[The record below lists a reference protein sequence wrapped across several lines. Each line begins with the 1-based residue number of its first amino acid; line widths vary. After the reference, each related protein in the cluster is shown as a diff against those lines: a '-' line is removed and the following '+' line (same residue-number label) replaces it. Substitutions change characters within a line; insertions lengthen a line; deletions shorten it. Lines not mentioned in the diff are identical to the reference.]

1 MLTSNPLSHYQIA
14 KKDTPESDELL
25 IRYALEGVRLNGSNS
40 VLRHVHEDT
49 SIQEGLSGVGV
60 RQPPPTRLAAG
71 STVLVSFDELAL
83 DPSRYPDPHAVRLD
97 RDLENGYR
105 FYGHGAHTCLGEPM
119 SRVSQGV
126 LLRAAGRLQNLRRAP
141 GPQGSLKMV
150 VPPGGEGLGKVYMDE
165 LQSMYS
171 PFPTTMK
178 VLYDE

>member
-1 MLTSNPLSHYQIA
+1 M
-14 KKDTPESDELL
+14 
-25 IRYALEGVRLNGSNS
+25 RLNGSNS
-40 VLRHVHEDT
+40 VLRHVHADT
-49 SIQEGLSGVGV
+49 TIQEGLPGVGV
-60 RQPPPTRLAAG
+60 RQPQPTHLKTG
-71 STVLVSFDELAL
+71 TTVLVSFDELAR
-83 DPSRYPDPHAVRLD
+83 DPSRYPDPGKVRLD

-126 LLRAAGRLQNLRRAP
+126 LLRAAGRLKNLRRAP
-141 GPQGSLKMV
+141 GSQGGLKMV
-150 VPPGGEGLGKVYMDE
+150 VPPGGGGLGKMYMDE